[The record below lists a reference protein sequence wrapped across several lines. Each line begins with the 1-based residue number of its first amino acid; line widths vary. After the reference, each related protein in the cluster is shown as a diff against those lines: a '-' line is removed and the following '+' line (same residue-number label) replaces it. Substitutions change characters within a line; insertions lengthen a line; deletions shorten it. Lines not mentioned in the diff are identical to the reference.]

1 MYTASSILEHSEIHP
16 GRLGKVIVKTFSLSL
31 PGLNCWK
38 RTIGR
43 LYEKENDH
51 SEIGWS

>member
-31 PGLNCWK
+31 PGLK
-38 RTIGR
+38 IAGKER
-43 LYEKENDH
+43 LVGYMRKKMTTPK
-51 SEIGWS
+51 